1 MSAFATGIAAC
12 VSDAWHAAHAGSED
26 AVMPVQISQNPKLTK
41 LNLPMLEAIG
51 GPLIIQNNS
60 ALASLE
66 SLEHLA
72 AVNATGKIP
81 SVTIPGLSVRP
92 CSTLERMYSLVV

>member
-1 MSAFATGIAAC
+1 
-12 VSDAWHAAHAGSED
+12 
-26 AVMPVQISQNPKLTK
+26 MPVQISQNPKLTK

-81 SVTIPGLSVRP
+81 SVTIPGLQV
-92 CSTLERMYSLVV
+92 CAHSTPEQLVPSIVGFR

>member
-1 MSAFATGIAAC
+1 MCCPRCA
-12 VSDAWHAAHAGSED
+12 
-26 AVMPVQISQNPKLTK
+26 QISQNPSLVR

-51 GPLIIQNNS
+51 GPMIIYNNS

-72 AVNATGKIP
+72 VVNATGRSAPSIP
-81 SVTIPGLSVRP
+81 IPALKARP
-92 CSTLERMYSLVV
+92 KP

>member
-1 MSAFATGIAAC
+1 ML
-12 VSDAWHAAHAGSED
+12 
-26 AVMPVQISQNPKLTK
+26 PVQISQNPKLTK

-81 SVTIPGLSVRP
+81 SVTIPGLSVRLLY
-92 CSTLERMYSLVV
+92 TLEQGSSHVVDCRETTCER